1 MEEAKNARLPP
12 KANELPKMQ
21 KKDRLQSLFQ
31 YASSQE
37 VGTVQGKANEFIQR
51 MQYYQKF
58 KQRDMDEDNQD
69 DPALKYFKRCQENNT
84 LLLPIFEKIYRK
96 TLCLQ
101 NYILSD
107 G

>member
-1 MEEAKNARLPP
+1 
-12 KANELPKMQ
+12 
-21 KKDRLQSLFQ
+21 
-31 YASSQE
+31 
-37 VGTVQGKANEFIQR
+37 
-51 MQYYQKF
+51 MQYYKKF
-58 KQRDMDEDNQD
+58 KKRDMLEEETKDESEANASI

-101 NYILSD
+101 NYVLSE

>member
-1 MEEAKNARLPP
+1 MEEAKHVRLQ
-12 KANELPKMQ
+12 KANELPKKQ
-21 KKDRLQSLFQ
+21 KKDRLVSLFQ
-31 YASSQE
+31 RASSQDTDTIQ
-37 VGTVQGKANEFIQR
+37 VKADEFIQR
-51 MQYYQKF
+51 MNYYQKF
-58 KQRDMDEDNQD
+58 KQRDMDEENVD